1 MRSKH
6 SIPHKIILLSAIL
19 TFSAG
24 FGMDAKAE
32 DTGIIANGVSVEGI
46 DIGGLTK
53 DEATAKINEYV
64 ATVTGKQAEM
74 SVDGNKAVATIG
86 ELGYYW
92 KNKDIVSKA
101 AELCKKGN
109 IIERFKEQEDLAHEG
124 ISYDI
129 EYDVDNGI
137 MKESIKNYCSQ
148 YNVPHVNASL
158 KKDGGGFTY
167 TQESNGRIIDMDA
180 TVNQFH
186 DFLLNSWDGNDT
198 SLEVA
203 VVDDYPTATVADC
216 QKVTDVLGSYTTHF
230 TTGSSNYNRN
240 QNIANGANLINGT
253 VVYPGETFSAN
264 AMLEPWTES
273 NGWKMAGTY
282 VNGRTEDSLGGGIC
296 QVSTTLYNALLN
308 AELEIVER
316 YNHSMSVGYV
326 PLSQDAALAGT
337 WKDLK
342 FSNNTDA
349 PVYIESYCSGG
360 SITFNVYGHETREA
374 GRTIEY
380 VSETLGTVQPQEVVT
395 EDPSLPAGY
404 RSVTSSGHVGYTARL
419 LKRVYMNG
427 SLVSEEVV
435 NKSTYEASPRQVTVG
450 TGAQQPSETE
460 QPSDNPQQ
468 QPDTPAQQPDTPA
481 QQPAETTPPPETTTK
496 KQEEPTT
503 KKPKDK
509 PAEDN
514 KKNEE

>member
-1 MRSKH
+1 MRINH

-19 TFSAG
+19 AFTAG
-24 FGMDAKAE
+24 LSVNVKAE
-32 DTGIIANGVSVEGI
+32 DTDTIANGVVVEGI

-53 DEATAKINEYV
+53 DEAIAKINEYV
-64 ATVTGKQAEM
+64 ATVTGKQAELD
-74 SVDGNKAVATIG
+74 VDGNKAVSTIG

-92 KNKDIVSKA
+92 KNEDIVSKA
-101 AELCKKGN
+101 AELCKQGN
-109 IIERFKEQEDLAHEG
+109 VIERFKEQEDLAQRG

-129 EYDVDNGI
+129 EYDVNTGI
-137 MKESIKNYCSQ
+137 MAENIDNYCSQ
-148 YNVPHVNASL
+148 YNVPHKNASI
-158 KKDGGGFTY
+158 KREGGSFTY

-180 TVNQFH
+180 TVNQFR
-186 DFLLNSWDGNDT
+186 DFLLSGWDGNDA
-198 SLEVA
+198 SLQVT

-216 QKVTDVLGSYTTHF
+216 QKVTDVLGSFTTHF
-230 TTGSSNYNRN
+230 TTGGSNYNRN

-264 AMLEPWTES
+264 ALLEPWTES
-273 NGWKMAGTY
+273 NGWRMAGTY

-349 PVYIESYCSGG
+349 PVYIEAYCSGG
-360 SITFNVYGHETREA
+360 SITFNVYGHETRQP
-374 GRTIEY
+374 GRTVEY
-380 VSETLGTVQPQEVVT
+380 ISETLGTVQPSEVVT

-404 RSVTSSGHVGYTARL
+404 RNVTSSGHVGYTARL

-427 SLVSEEVV
+427 SLISEEVV
-435 NKSTYEASPRQVTVG
+435 NKSTYEASPRHVTVG
-450 TGAQQPSETE
+450 TGAQQPEPEPQSPDTPE
-460 QPSDNPQQ
+460 QPSDT
-468 QPDTPAQQPDTPA
+468 QPEP
-481 QQPAETTPPPETTTK
+481 QPAETTTPPETTTK
-496 KQEEPTT
+496 KPEEPTT

-509 PAEDN
+509 PADDN

>member
-1 MRSKH
+1 MRSNQG
-6 SIPHKIILLSAIL
+6 IPRKIILLSAIL
-19 TFSAG
+19 AFAAG
-24 FGMDAKAE
+24 LSINAKAE
-32 DTGIIANGVSVEGI
+32 NTETIVNGVVVEGI

-53 DEATAKINEYV
+53 EEAIAKINEYV
-64 ATVTGKQAEM
+64 ATVTGKQAEL
-74 SVDGNKAVATIG
+74 SVDGNKAVSTIG

-92 KNKDIVSKA
+92 KNQDIVSKA
-101 AELCKKGN
+101 AELCKEGN
-109 IIERFKEQEDLAHEG
+109 VIERFKAQEDLAHRG

-129 EYDVDNGI
+129 EYDVNNSI
-137 MKESIKNYCSQ
+137 MTEAINKYCSQ

-158 KKDGGGFTY
+158 QKSGGGFTY
-167 TQESNGRIIDMDA
+167 TQESNGRIIDMDT

-186 DFLLNSWDGNDT
+186 DFLLNSWDGNDA

-216 QKVTDVLGSYTTHF
+216 QKVTDVLGSFTTHF
-230 TTGSSNYNRN
+230 TTGGSNYNRN
-240 QNIANGANLINGT
+240 QNIANGANLINGA

-264 AMLEPWTES
+264 ALLEPWTES
-273 NGWKMAGTY
+273 NGWRMAGTY

-342 FSNNTDA
+342 FANNTDA

-374 GRTIEY
+374 GRTVEY
-380 VSETLGTVQPQEVVT
+380 VSETLGTVQPSEVVT

-404 RSVTSSGHVGYTARL
+404 RNVTSSGHVGYTARL
-419 LKRVYMNG
+419 LKRVYVNG
-427 SLVSEEVV
+427 ALISEEVV
-435 NKSTYEASPRQVTVG
+435 NKSTYEASPRYVTIG
-450 TGAQQPSETE
+450 TGAQQPEPEPQSPDNPE
-460 QPSDNPQQ
+460 QPSDT
-468 QPDTPAQQPDTPA
+468 QP
-481 QQPAETTPPPETTTK
+481 QPAETTPPPETTTK
-496 KQEEPTT
+496 KPEEPTT

-509 PAEDN
+509 PADDN